1 MWIFGLMSQ
10 YPINNF
16 PNLDD
21 LHGPSDSEENNNKKI
36 NFGEKIKN
44 MWVIS
49 TSF

>member
-21 LHGPSDSEENNNKKI
+21 LHGPSDSEENNNKKKLTLGRKSRI
-36 NFGEKIKN
+36 CG
-44 MWVIS
+44 
-49 TSF
+49 